1 MTNLE
6 KLKLQ
11 IFGDLK
17 GDFEK
22 DSEIKIF
29 ENLGNLIKLQEFEMQ
44 IDSFLGNY
52 GGLYL
57 LSNIKKLGKLK
68 NLKL

>member
-29 ENLGNLIKLQEFEMQ
+29 ENLGNLIKL
-44 IDSFLGNY
+44 
-52 GGLYL
+52 
-57 LSNIKKLGKLK
+57 
-68 NLKL
+68 